1 MLGTE
6 VPDLSVRTSEI
17 RHKPVFRTYAP
28 KYGTNPAFVAIRSKE
43 FRVRV
48 EPMIIRI
55 APVAE
60 TQVLDPIGP
69 PVTELRVR

>member
-1 MLGTE
+1 MFRC
-6 VPDLSVRTSEI
+6 VR
-17 RHKPVFRTYAP
+17 P
-28 KYGTNPAFVAIRSKE
+28 KYGTNPTFGAVRSKE